1 MSATSTVQC
10 MQQALN
16 RGDTQAAKALATYL
30 RKKLDGGE
38 PYPRLFSIAYVDAL
52 IQLIGKRV

>member
-1 MSATSTVQC
+1 